1 QGPAEWSRDGRKAG
15 IRCSRGDG
23 SRWTRRRTDGA
34 AGTRDHPD
42 TAHHDRCRDRC
53 RGKPRRDRLRRGSPC
68 RGRPRRICPSRGG
81 RGSAAD
87 GPRTVRWTIAAGTHP
102 SMMSDTARISDGL
115 GAPAVGDVS
124 PQAGGRPSVG
134 AVAAQPARLVLD
146 LADGSTPPSRW
157 SPPAVPDDAAG
168 YAALAVARV
177 DEGDTTF
184 QFVFTVTVTPDGV
197 T

>member
-1 QGPAEWSRDGRKAG
+1 MVARRAFGAVAVTGVAGLAGALTGPPAHATIPTLLTTTDAAIGAVANPAVTGSGGAHPAG
-15 IRCSRGDG
+15 ADRAG
-23 SRWTRRRTDGA
+23 SVLLA
-34 AGTRDHPD
+34 AD
-42 TAHHDRCRDRC
+42 A
-53 RGKPRRDRLRRGSPC
+53 
-68 RGRPRRICPSRGG
+68 GRPPD
-81 RGSAAD
+81 AD

-184 QFVFTVTVTPDGV
+184 
-197 T
+197 

>member
-1 QGPAEWSRDGRKAG
+1 
-15 IRCSRGDG
+15 
-23 SRWTRRRTDGA
+23 
-34 AGTRDHPD
+34 
-42 TAHHDRCRDRC
+42 
-53 RGKPRRDRLRRGSPC
+53 
-68 RGRPRRICPSRGG
+68 
-81 RGSAAD
+81 
-87 GPRTVRWTIAAGTHP
+87 
-102 SMMSDTARISDGL
+102 MMSDTARISDGL

-184 QFVFTVTVTPDGV
+184 
-197 T
+197 